1 MCKNRNLRS
10 VFITNHTILAN
21 FEATKNRN
29 KMKKFK
35 IEFKWAVIMSII
47 FLAWM
52 TLEKQLGFHDEKIKW
67 QIAFTMLIILPNFLL
82 YYLAL
87 SDKKKNYYNGV
98 MNWRQGFISGVVLSF
113 IFVFFSPITQFI
125 THEFISPNYFDKL
138 IAYSVESKK
147 LTLEDAQNYFN
158 LTAYIWQ
165 SISGGL
171 SFGVVIGA
179 IIAYIL
185 KPKEQVSTNKSK

>member
-1 MCKNRNLRS
+1 
-10 VFITNHTILAN
+10 
-21 FEATKNRN
+21 
-29 KMKKFK
+29 MKKFK

-87 SDKKKNYYNGV
+87 SDKKKNYYNGE

-113 IFVFFSPITQFI
+113 IVVFFSPITQFI

-138 IAYSVESKK
+138 IAYSIESKK
-147 LTLEDAQNYFN
+147 LTLEEAQKYFN

-179 IIAYIL
+179 IVAYIL
-185 KPKEQVSTNKSK
+185 RPKVQVTTNKSK

>member
-10 VFITNHTILAN
+10 VLITNHTILAN
-21 FEATKNRN
+21 FEATKNGY

-113 IFVFFSPITQFI
+113 IVVFFSPITQFI

-147 LTLEDAQNYFN
+147 LTLADAQNYFN

-179 IIAYIL
+179 IVAYIL

>member
-1 MCKNRNLRS
+1 
-10 VFITNHTILAN
+10 
-21 FEATKNRN
+21 
-29 KMKKFK
+29 
-35 IEFKWAVIMSII
+35 
-47 FLAWM
+47 
-52 TLEKQLGFHDEKIKW
+52 
-67 QIAFTMLIILPNFLL
+67 
-82 YYLAL
+82 
-87 SDKKKNYYNGV
+87 

-113 IFVFFSPITQFI
+113 IVVFFSPITQFI

-147 LTLEDAQNYFN
+147 LTLADAQNYFN
-158 LTAYIWQ
+158 LTAYIWE

-185 KPKEQVSTNKSK
+185 KPKEQVTTNKSK

>member
-1 MCKNRNLRS
+1 MLQIWLILKQQN
-10 VFITNHTILAN
+10 TI
-21 FEATKNRN
+21 K

-35 IEFKWAVIMSII
+35 IEIKWAVIMSII

-67 QIAFTMLIILPNFLL
+67 QMFFTMLIIFPNFIL

-87 SDKKKNYYNGV
+87 KDKKVNFYKGE
-98 MNWRQGFISGVVLSF
+98 MNWRQGFISGVVISF
-113 IFVFFSPITQFI
+113 VVVIFSPITQYI
-125 THEFISPNYFDKL
+125 THEFITPNYFDKL
-138 IAYSVESKK
+138 IALSVESKR
-147 LTLEDAQNYFN
+147 LTLEEAKSYFN

-179 IIAYIL
+179 IVAYIL
-185 KPKEQVSTNKSK
+185 KTKTPDSTSKSK

>member
-1 MCKNRNLRS
+1 MLQ
-10 VFITNHTILAN
+10 FWLILKQQN
-21 FEATKNRN
+21 TSY

-52 TLEKQLGFHDEKIKW
+52 TLEEQLGFHDEKIKW
-67 QIAFTMLIILPNFLL
+67 QMFFTMLIIFPNFLM

-87 SDKKKNYYNGV
+87 NDKKKNFYNGE
-98 MNWRQGFISGVVLSF
+98 MNWKQGFISGVIISF
-113 IFVFFSPITQFI
+113 IVVLFSPITQFI
-125 THEFISPNYFDKL
+125 THEFITPNYFDKL
-138 IAYSVESKK
+138 ITLSVESKR
-147 LTLEDAQNYFN
+147 LTLEEAKNYFN

-171 SFGVVIGA
+171 SFGIVIGA
-179 IIAYIL
+179 IVAYIL
-185 KPKEQVSTNKSK
+185 KTKTTDSTIKPN